1 MSLLRCVVTRMRT
14 AWPNPSSREDANLC
28 RGLSGD
34 NPAESV
40 RAPKPPPDVI
50 HYVESGLDR
59 SFSVSSDVI
68 EERGIPAA
76 CRAAVELPKP
86 IQFLH
91 EPIDCARLVPVV
103 GVEVGLVHR
112 IGVIA
117 PTQRR

>member
-1 MSLLRCVVTRMRT
+1 M
-14 AWPNPSSREDANLC
+14 C

-86 IQFLH
+86 IEFRH
-91 EPIDCARLVPVV
+91 EGSVSGNDKHVA
-103 GVEVGLVHR
+103 E
-112 IGVIA
+112 
-117 PTQRR
+117 TTRRP